1 MCRGNQKLLL
11 KIIQNGF
18 FAHIAKMKI
27 QLASKT
33 IFFFLL
39 ACVLITILNFWDVVK
54 LMSRWHHPIHCRD
67 TIFKF
72 FLWLTRKKGPLPRN
86 SDELF
91 TLKAQKNGFKRHLN
105 QFISM
110 FFVKFLMIFFKWRIP
125 KDLLKLWSNIT
136 NVKTNYLLQGMPNK
150 LANTNFCKSRHSLNM

>member
-1 MCRGNQKLLL
+1 MAKLFPDFLLFSWVLVPHKSFLGQSLKIFGWWKHLILSMFWNFDPSFVAECKLQSSSFSWCNFMKNLKNLCRGNQKLLL

-72 FLWLTRKKGPLPRN
+72 FMTNEEERASAKK
-86 SDELF
+86 
-91 TLKAQKNGFKRHLN
+91 
-105 QFISM
+105 
-110 FFVKFLMIFFKWRIP
+110 
-125 KDLLKLWSNIT
+125 
-136 NVKTNYLLQGMPNK
+136 
-150 LANTNFCKSRHSLNM
+150 